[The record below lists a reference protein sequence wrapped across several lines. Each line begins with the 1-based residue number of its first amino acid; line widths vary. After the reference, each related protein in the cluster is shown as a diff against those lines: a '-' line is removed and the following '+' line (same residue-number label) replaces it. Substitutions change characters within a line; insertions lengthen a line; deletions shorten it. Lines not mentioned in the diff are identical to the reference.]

1 MARMTRT
8 TDKLAAA
15 AWQYNLQIA
24 IAIGANRNLAPDLA
38 IWLTSAKGEHR
49 IHVACQWRLHLCVAS
64 FLLQREDIVSK
75 ALLYICVWTAM
86 LPSDENPMH
95 FHN

>member
-1 MARMTRT
+1 MA
-8 TDKLAAA
+8 
-15 AWQYNLQIA
+15 
-24 IAIGANRNLAPDLA
+24 
-38 IWLTSAKGEHR
+38 
-49 IHVACQWRLHLCVAS
+49 VHLCVAS

-95 FHN
+95 FH

>member
-1 MARMTRT
+1 MKDLRSKDRKLVRDE
-8 TDKLAAA
+8 TDGAQTKSCFLCVSVREKIDKGAKEA
-15 AWQYNLQIA
+15 A
-24 IAIGANRNLAPDLA
+24 IASVLR
-38 IWLTSAKGEHR
+38 
-49 IHVACQWRLHLCVAS
+49 VACQWRLHLCVAS
-64 FLLQREDIVSK
+64 FLLPREDIVSK